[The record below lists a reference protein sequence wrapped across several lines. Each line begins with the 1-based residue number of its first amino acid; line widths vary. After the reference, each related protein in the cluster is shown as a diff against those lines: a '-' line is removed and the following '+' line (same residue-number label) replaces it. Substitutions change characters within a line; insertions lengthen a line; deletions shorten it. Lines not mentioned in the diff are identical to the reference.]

1 MTNFLGALDLPLI
14 DCEIE
19 LDLSRSKSW
28 IISETLST
36 TVIAAN
42 PPNPT
47 KPSTSTTGATL
58 QINIIRLYVLVVAL
72 SINHNIKFLKHFK
85 QGLTRTVSWNKYRS
99 EIKTQPRSN
108 NLDYI
113 IDLILIGCFF
123 FH

>member
-1 MTNFLGALDLPLI
+1 MGALYLPLI

-19 LDLSRSKSW
+19 LGLSCSKSW
-28 IISETLST
+28 IITETLST

-47 KPSTSTTGATL
+47 KSATSTTGATF
-58 QINIIRLYVLVVAL
+58 QIDIIRLYVLVVAL
-72 SINHNIKFLKHFK
+72 SINDNIKFLKHFK

-99 EIKTQPRSN
+99 EIKTQPRRN